1 MLCKVRTGTSGYAI
15 IQEHICDHIYIC
27 MVILN
32 TLQVGGN
39 LRYAVKYVQF
49 YNFQIVIG
57 TCYINCILIFRA

>member
-49 YNFQIVIG
+49 YFD
-57 TCYINCILIFRA
+57 